1 MSIID
6 LTIIAVYLLG
16 MILVGL
22 YFQKKASSSIDSYF
36 LGGRRMPW
44 WVLGASGMASNFDIT
59 GTMINTALIFALGVG
74 GFFIELR
81 GGICLIM
88 AFLLAYMGKWNRRAQ
103 VMTIAEWMHF
113 RFGDRK
119 DGDIAR
125 IIGAVSQIIMT
136 IAMVTYFS
144 VGAGKFVAEFFG
156 IPGLWGLEPRFV
168 AAVIL
173 ITLSL
178 IYTVASG
185 LYGVVWTD
193 VFKSLFVF
201 FTLITI
207 SYLAFTKYI
216 LPDIFNVS
224 YPLREGGFEL
234 IQTTKEAWSN
244 IQPSWKLSYPETSDY
259 SIFNLFGVAI
269 FFYLI
274 KVLLEGSGGTG
285 GYMMQRYF
293 AAKDDRDAGLLS
305 AFWIFLLSFRWLFI
319 AAIAI
324 MGISYFN
331 NPENSIIAA
340 EVDPEAVL
348 PIVIKKLIP
357 VGIKGFLMAGLLAA
371 AMSTFDSTINAGAAY
386 WVKDIYQAYINPKAS
401 EKTLLWHGRLACVAI
416 VLIGLLFSITIRNI
430 NEIWGWIT
438 MSIGSGLFI
447 PMLARW
453 YWARMNGYGFSA
465 GVLGGMIA
473 AILQKIFFPDIPEY
487 TAFFAMNS
495 ITLII
500 LVTVTYLTPA
510 TEDKVLENFFNVTKP
525 FGLWKKYRKKLSI
538 EKLSALKKEHRQ
550 DFLALILAI
559 PWQLSLFLMWMAL
572 IMRTWGQFAL
582 TFSITVVFSV
592 ALYFAWYK
600 KLKKSD

>member
-1 MSIID
+1 MSTID
-6 LTIIAVYLLG
+6 MIIIATYLLG
-16 MILVGL
+16 IIFVGL
-22 YFQKKASSSIDSYF
+22 YFQKKASSNIDSYF
-36 LGGRRMPW
+36 LGNRKMPW

-59 GTMINTALIFALGVG
+59 GTMINTALIFALGVS
-74 GFFIELR
+74 GFFIEIR
-81 GGICLIM
+81 GGIVLIM
-88 AFLLAYMGKWNRRAQ
+88 AFLLAFMGKWNRRSQ

-119 DGDIAR
+119 DGNMAR
-125 IIGAVSQIIMT
+125 IIGAASQIILT

-156 IPGLWGLEPRFV
+156 IPGFWGMEPRFI
-168 AAVIL
+168 AALIL
-173 ITLSL
+173 IILSL

-193 VFKSLFVF
+193 VFQGIFVF
-201 FTLITI
+201 FTIITI
-207 SYLAFTKYI
+207 SYLAFSQYI

-224 YPLREGGFEL
+224 YPLRDGGFEL
-234 IQTTKEAWSN
+234 VQTTKDAWTSMK
-244 IQPSWKLSYPETSDY
+244 PSWNLAYPETSDY
-259 SIFNLFGVAI
+259 SIYNYFGIAI

-274 KVLLEGSGGTG
+274 KVLLEGSGGAS
-285 GYMMQRYF
+285 GYMAQRYF

-331 NPENSIIAA
+331 NPENSIAA
-340 EVDPEAVL
+340 ANVDPEAVL

-357 VGIKGFLMAGLLAA
+357 VGLKGFLMAGLLAA
-371 AMSTFDSTINAGAAY
+371 VMSTFDSTVNAGAAY

-401 EKTLLWHGRLACVAI
+401 EKKLLWHARFASVGI
-416 VLIGLLFSITIRNI
+416 VFIGLLFSVTIRNI

-447 PMLARW
+447 PFLARW

-465 GVLGGMIA
+465 GVFGGMIA
-473 AILQKIFFPDIPEY
+473 AILQKIIFPDIPEY
-487 TAFFAMNS
+487 VAFFAINI
-495 ITLII
+495 ITAFI
-500 LVTVTYLTPA
+500 LVFVTLLTPA
-510 TEDKVLENFFNVTKP
+510 TDEKVLENFFNVTKP
-525 FGLWKKYRKKLSI
+525 FGFWKKFRKRLP
-538 EKLSALKKEHRQ
+538 EKEQSALKKEHRQ
-550 DFLALILAI
+550 DLLTVILAV

-572 IMRTWGQFAL
+572 IMRTWDQFAL
-582 TFSITVVFSV
+582 TFSLTVVLTI
-592 ALYFAWYK
+592 ALYFVWYK
-600 KLKKSD
+600 NLKKQ